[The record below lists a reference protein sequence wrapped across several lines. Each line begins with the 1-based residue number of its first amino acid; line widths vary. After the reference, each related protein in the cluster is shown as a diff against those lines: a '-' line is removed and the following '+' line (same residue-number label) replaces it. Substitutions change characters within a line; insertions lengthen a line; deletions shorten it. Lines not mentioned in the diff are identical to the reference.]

1 MSEQNI
7 SRRRFL
13 TYLLGFA
20 GMLGLGGL
28 VAPIARFAYPVQEE
42 IVQPKQQVANLSA
55 LQPLAEAVEFD
66 YMERPSALI
75 VLEDGTPKAFYLAC
89 THFGCIVSWRPDE
102 EIWYCPCHAAHFA
115 PDGEVV
121 SGPPPAPLVELNV
134 VQEDD
139 VLYVEGTV

>member
-42 IVQPKQQVANLSA
+42 VVQPKQQVANLSA
-55 LQPLAEAVEFD
+55 LQPLGEAVEFD

-75 VLEDGTPKAFYLAC
+75 VLEDGTPKAFYMAC
-89 THFGCIVSWRPDE
+89 THFGCIVNWRSDE
-102 EIWYCPCHAAHFA
+102 EIWYCPCHAGIFA
-115 PDGEVV
+115 ADGEVV